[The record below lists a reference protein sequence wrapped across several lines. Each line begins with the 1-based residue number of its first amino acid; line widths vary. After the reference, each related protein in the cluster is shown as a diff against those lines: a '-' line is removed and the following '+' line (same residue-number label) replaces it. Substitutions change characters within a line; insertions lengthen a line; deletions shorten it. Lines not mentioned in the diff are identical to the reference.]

1 MNLTKLLLSYLS
13 VDDINHHYLFHHFQN
28 IHSKEYKLH
37 EYNHKF
43 NTFIKNI
50 NFIFKNKDETYDLE
64 INQFTDMTQDEFKN
78 YYNMGEK
85 NKLFNQKEL
94 LISNCK
100 DYNYREKIVPD
111 MIDWRD
117 IAVTPVKNQGKCGSC
132 WSFSSTGALEGAWAL
147 DGNKLVSLSEQEL
160 IDCSKRYGDFGC
172 NGGLMDNAF
181 EYVIDNGLTSEENY
195 QYQATSGKCLSNKYG
210 KIIEI
215 RYCFDVPSNNQLALK
230 EVVSNQPVSVAIQAD
245 TKIFQFYSGG
255 VITGDEC
262 GTNLDHGVLVVG
274 YGVED
279 DIPYWLVKNS
289 WGEDW
294 GDKGYVKIGRSD
306 NTTDPGVCGIAMQPS
321 FPVV

>member
-28 IHSKEYKLH
+28 IHAKEYNLN

-43 NTFIKNI
+43 NTFIENV
-50 NFIFKNKDETYDLE
+50 NFIFKNKDKSYYLE
-64 INQFTDMTQDEFKN
+64 VNQFTDMTQDEFKN
-78 YYNMGEK
+78 YYNMDK
-85 NKLFNQKEL
+85 KDKLYSQKEL
-94 LISNCK
+94 FSTVCK
-100 DYNYREKIVPD
+100 EFEYQEKNVPD

-117 IAVTPVKNQGKCGSC
+117 TAVTPVKNQGQCGSC

-147 DGNKLVSLSEQEL
+147 SGKKLISLSEQEL

-172 NGGLMDNAF
+172 KGGLMENAF
-181 EYVIDNGLTSEENY
+181 EYVIDNGLTSEDNY
-195 QYQATSGKCLSNKYG
+195 QYKAEGGKCQSDKYG
-210 KIIEI
+210 TVVEI
-215 RYCFDVPSNNQLALK
+215 SKCYDVPENNQLALK
-230 EVVSNQPVSVAIQAD
+230 QVVSNQPVSVAIQAD
-245 TKIFQFYSGG
+245 TKIFQFYSSG

-279 DIPYWLVKNS
+279 SIPYWLVKNS